1 MNYIR
6 VYKDMIDKGDV
17 IVSDKVRRLYAH
29 LVAKLDNEEIES
41 RYIFNSAKA
50 EYAIAF
56 IERFCKHSKGKW
68 AGKPVLL
75 EIWQKAL
82 VSALFGFVD
91 KDTGLRQYRELIL
104 IVARK
109 NGKSTLASALGLYL
123 LIADGEGG
131 PEIYSAATKRDQAKI
146 IWDEA
151 VRMVKKSP
159 ALSKRNACKV
169 SRIQCLLNEGKFE
182 PVSSESKTLDGLN
195 VHGALIDELHAI
207 EDKNLY
213 DVIFDGMTAR
223 EQPLMIITSTAGT
236 VRENIYDLK
245 YDEASAI
252 VSGYGDTDGAHDEHV
267 LPIIYELDSRKEW
280 TEPTCWQKANP
291 ALGTVKDVGQLR
303 DKVERAKKNP
313 LYVKNLLT
321 KDFNIRETST
331 EAFLT
336 FEQLNNTAEYDLNV
350 VRPKYA
356 IGGIDLSTTTDLTC
370 ATVLWCDADAAQFY
384 VKQMYWIPEELL
396 EKRVKEDKVPY
407 DIWKKRGLLNISPGN
422 TIDQRLVL
430 DWFKQLQYEED
441 IYIYKV
447 GYDSWSASYFVK
459 EMEDTFGTGVMDPV
473 IQGKKTLSMPMRE
486 LGALLDAKR
495 VNYNNNPI
503 LKWCM
508 ANVAVDVDRNNNIQ
522 PAKGKSQR
530 RRIDG
535 FASLLDAYVTFTRFK
550 DEFITL
556 M

>member
-1 MNYIR
+1 MKNYIQI
-6 VYKDMIDKGDV
+6 YYEMIINGDV
-17 IVSDKVRRLYAH
+17 IVSEKVRRLYAH
-29 LVAKLDNEEIES
+29 LVTKLDDTNGRYVFDIE
-41 RYIFNSAKA
+41 KA
-50 EYAIAF
+50 NYAITF
-56 IERFCKHSKGKW
+56 VESFCKHSKGKW

-91 KDTGLRQYRELIL
+91 KETRLRQYRELIL

-123 LIADGEGG
+123 LVADGEGG

-151 VRMVKKSP
+151 VRMVKKSTV
-159 ALSKRNACKV
+159 LSKRNDCKV
-169 SRIQCLLNEGKFE
+169 SRIQCRLNDGKFE

-245 YDEASAI
+245 YEEAANI
-252 VSGYGDTDGAHDEHV
+252 VAGYGDENGVRDDRV
-267 LPIIYELDSRKEW
+267 LPVIYELDNRSEW
-280 TEPTCWQKANP
+280 TDEKCWQKANP
-291 ALGTVKDVGQLR
+291 ALGTVKDVEQLR
-303 DKVERAKKNP
+303 NKVERAKANP
-313 LYVKNLLT
+313 LYVKNLLV
-321 KDFNIRETST
+321 KDFNIRETSS

-336 FEQLNNTAEYDLNV
+336 FEQLNNTATYELDA

-356 IGGIDLSTTTDLTC
+356 IGGVDLSATTDLTC
-370 ATVLWCDADAAQFY
+370 ATLLWCDADGVKFY
-384 VKQMYWIPEELL
+384 VRQMYWLPETVL
-396 EKRVKEDKVPY
+396 ERRIREDKVPY
-407 DIWKKRGLLNISPGN
+407 DVWKEKGLLRISPGN
-422 TIDQRLVL
+422 TIDYRLVV
-430 DWFKQLQYEED
+430 DWFKQQQYEED
-441 IYIYKV
+441 IFIYKV

-459 EMEDTFGTGVMDPV
+459 EMEDTFGADVMDAV

-508 ANVAVDVDRNNNIQ
+508 VNTAVDIDKNNNIQ
-522 PAKGKSQR
+522 PSKGMSQT

-535 FASLLDAYVTFTRFK
+535 MASLLDAYTTFTRYK
-550 DEFITL
+550 DDFVNL

>member
-1 MNYIR
+1 MKNYIR
-6 VYKDMIDKGDV
+6 IYYEMIIRGDV
-17 IVSDKVRRLYAH
+17 IVSEKVRRLYAH
-29 LVAKLDNEEIES
+29 LVTKLDDTNGRYVFDIE
-41 RYIFNSAKA
+41 KA
-50 EYAIAF
+50 NYVITFVEL
-56 IERFCKHSKGKW
+56 FCKHSKGKW

-91 KDTGLRQYRELIL
+91 KETRLRQYRELIL

-159 ALSKRNACKV
+159 ALSKRNDCKV
-169 SRIQCLLNEGKFE
+169 SRIQCRLNDGKFE

-245 YDEASAI
+245 YEEAANIVAGYVDENG
-252 VSGYGDTDGAHDEHV
+252 VHDDRV
-267 LPIIYELDSRKEW
+267 LPVIYELDNRSEW
-280 TEPTCWQKANP
+280 TDEKCWQKANP
-291 ALGTVKDVGQLR
+291 ALGTVKDVEQLR
-303 DKVERAKKNP
+303 NKVERAKANP

-321 KDFNIRETST
+321 KDFNIRETSS

-336 FEQLNNTAEYDLNV
+336 FEQLNNTATYELDA

-356 IGGIDLSTTTDLTC
+356 IGGVDLSATTDLTC
-370 ATVLWCDADAAQFY
+370 ATLLWCDADGVKFY
-384 VKQMYWIPEELL
+384 VRQMYWLPETVL
-396 EKRVKEDKVPY
+396 EKRIREDKVPY
-407 DIWKKRGLLNISPGN
+407 DVWKEKGLLRISPGN
-422 TIDQRLVL
+422 TIDYRLVV
-430 DWFKQLQYEED
+430 DWFKEQQYDED
-441 IYIYKV
+441 IFIYKV

-459 EMEDTFGTGVMDPV
+459 EMEDTFGADVMDAV

-508 ANVAVDVDRNNNIQ
+508 VNTAVDIDKNNNIQ
-522 PAKGKSQR
+522 PSKGTSQT

-535 FASLLDAYVTFTRFK
+535 MASLLDAYTTFTRYK
-550 DEFITL
+550 DDFVNL

>member
-1 MNYIR
+1 MKNYIR
-6 VYKDMIDKGDV
+6 VYNDMIEKGGV
-17 IVSDKVRRLYAH
+17 VVSDKVRRLYAH
-29 LVAKLDNEEIES
+29 LVAKLDNPHG
-41 RYIFNSAKA
+41 RYVFDADKA
-50 EYAIAF
+50 EYVIQF

-75 EIWQKAL
+75 EVWQKAL

-109 NGKSTLASALGLYL
+109 NGKSTLASALGLYM

-159 ALSKRNACKV
+159 ALNKRNACRV

-182 PVSSESKTLDGLN
+182 PVSSESRTLDGLN

-236 VRENIYDLK
+236 VRENIFDLK
-245 YDEASAI
+245 YEEAANI
-252 VSGYGDTDGAHDEHV
+252 VAGYGDENGVHNDRV
-267 LPIIYELDSRKEW
+267 LPVIYELDSRSEW
-280 TEPTCWQKANP
+280 TKPDCWQKANP
-291 ALGTVKDVGQLR
+291 ALGTVKDAEQLR
-303 DKVERAKKNP
+303 DKVERAKANP

-321 KDFNIRETST
+321 KDFNIRETSS

-336 FEQLNNTAEYDLNV
+336 FEQLNNTAIYNLDA
-350 VRPKYA
+350 VRPKYC
-356 IGGIDLSTTTDLTC
+356 IGGVDLSATTDLTC
-370 ATVLWCDADAAQFY
+370 ATALWCDAAGWQFY

-396 EKRVKEDKVPY
+396 DKRVHEDKVPY
-407 DIWKKRGLLNISPGN
+407 DVWKKRGLLRVSPGN
-422 TIDQRLVL
+422 TIDYRLVV
-430 DWFKQLQYEED
+430 DWFRHLQFEED
-441 IYIYKV
+441 MYMYKI

-459 EMEDTFGTGVMDPV
+459 DMEESFGQGMMDPV

-486 LGALLDAKR
+486 LGAMLEAKR
-495 VNYNNNPI
+495 VNYDNNPI

-508 ANVAVDVDRNNNIQ
+508 ANTSVDVDRNNNIQ
-522 PAKGKSQR
+522 PAKGTSQKK
-530 RRIDG
+530 RIDG
-535 FASLLDAYVTFTRFK
+535 FASLLDAYVVFTRVK
-550 DEFITL
+550 DEFINL

>member
-17 IVSDKVRRLYAH
+17 VVSDKVRRLYAH
-29 LVAKLDNEEIES
+29 LVAKLDNKEIES

-252 VSGYGDTDGAHDEHV
+252 VSGYGDTEGAHDEHV

-336 FEQLNNTAEYDLNV
+336 FEQLNNTAEYDLTV